1 MEEMNNEVMMD
12 TVNEVTDM
20 VTTDIQEGGKDI
32 SKVGIIGAGVVV
44 LAGGIALLVRKT
56 KLKDKITE
64 RRIAKLEKSGY
75 KVTKEE
81 SEEPLEADSVED
93 SKK

>member
-1 MEEMNNEVMMD
+1 MEEMNNEAMVD

-20 VTTDIQEGGKDI
+20 VTTDIQEGGKNI
-32 SKVGIIGAGVVV
+32 SKIGVIGVGVALV
-44 LAGGIALLVRKT
+44 GGIALLARKT
-56 KLKDKITE
+56 KIKDKIME
-64 RRIAKLEKSGY
+64 RRIAKLEKNGY

-81 SEEPLEADSVED
+81 SDEPLEADSVED

>member
-1 MEEMNNEVMMD
+1 MEEMNNETMVD

-20 VTTDIQEGGKDI
+20 VATDIQESGKNI
-32 SKVGIIGAGVVV
+32 SKIGIIGVGVALV
-44 LAGGIALLVRKT
+44 GGIALLARKT
-56 KLKDKITE
+56 KIKDKIME
-64 RRIAKLEKSGY
+64 RRIAKLEKNGY

-81 SEEPLEADSVED
+81 SDEILEADSVGD

>member
-20 VTTDIQEGGKDI
+20 ATTDIKESGKHI
-32 SKVGIIGAGVVV
+32 SKIGIIGVGVALV
-44 LAGGIALLVRKT
+44 GGIALLARKT
-56 KLKDKITE
+56 KIKDKITK
-64 RRIAKLEKSGY
+64 RRIAKLEKNGY

-81 SEEPLEADSVED
+81 SDEILEADSVND

>member
-20 VTTDIQEGGKDI
+20 VVNEVQEDGKNI
-32 SKVGIIGAGVVV
+32 SKIGIIGAGVVA
-44 LAGGIALLVRKT
+44 LAGGIALLARKA
-56 KLKDKITE
+56 KLNDKITE
-64 RRIAKLEKSGY
+64 RRIAKLEKKGY

-81 SEEPLEADSVED
+81 SKEILEADSVED
-93 SKK
+93 SEK

>member
-1 MEEMNNEVMMD
+1 MEEMNNEAMVD

-20 VTTDIQEGGKDI
+20 ATTDIKEGGKNI
-32 SKVGIIGAGVVV
+32 SKIGIIGVGVALV
-44 LAGGIALLVRKT
+44 GGIALLARKT
-56 KLKDKITE
+56 KIKDKIME
-64 RRIAKLEKSGY
+64 RRIAKLEKNGY

-81 SEEPLEADSVED
+81 SDEILEADSVGD

>member
-1 MEEMNNEVMMD
+1 MEEMNNEAMVD

-20 VTTDIQEGGKDI
+20 VATDIQEGRKNI
-32 SKVGIIGAGVVV
+32 SKIGIIGVGVALV
-44 LAGGIALLVRKT
+44 GGIALLARKT
-56 KLKDKITE
+56 KIKDKIME
-64 RRIAKLEKSGY
+64 RRIAKLEKNGY

-81 SEEPLEADSVED
+81 SDEILEADSVGD